1 MQTFPVTVGDRMRE
15 DTSSSKQQHLD
26 ESDVDWACVSET
38 HLNTSRWTL
47 SEEGTLWTP
56 MKPQKGKRKT
66 KQMKPSDSS
75 RFLCANSSLYKGPD
89 LLLTIN
95 EDFLFSCFLL
105 MYFICLVC
113 PDHTPGCKFL
123 AVFSEKLV
131 FKVILC
137 VCVIK
142 RSILYVNHLFFCT
155 YTSSP
160 TFFFFL
166 FYQCCCCLSSHFMM
180 FFAVGGCS
188 TTVDDGH
195 WY

>member
-1 MQTFPVTVGDRMRE
+1 
-15 DTSSSKQQHLD
+15 
-26 ESDVDWACVSET
+26 
-38 HLNTSRWTL
+38 
-47 SEEGTLWTP
+47 

-195 WY
+195 